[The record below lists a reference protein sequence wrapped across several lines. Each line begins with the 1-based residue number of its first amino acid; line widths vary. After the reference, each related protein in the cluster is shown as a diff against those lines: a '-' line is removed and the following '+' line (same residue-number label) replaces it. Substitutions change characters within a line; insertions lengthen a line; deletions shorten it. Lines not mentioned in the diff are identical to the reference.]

1 MGAEP
6 WSYFVPFEDDVRS
19 AFENLQERERA
30 AGRYENGQSRPGQPD
45 VPAATIDDARRQSGA
60 CGTRSILDLV
70 ELSDIPHEKFAMMP
84 RFGVMAPL
92 SPDDL
97 IELYGTERPGHEQV
111 VRNTDFYD
119 WIDRGLGIYIVVHD
133 GDRPSE
139 LYFAGYS
146 FD

>member
-6 WSYFVPFEDDVRS
+6 WSYFVPFEDDVRT
-19 AFENLQERERA
+19 AFEGLQERELA
-30 AGRYENGQSRPGQPD
+30 AGRYEKGQSRPGQPND
-45 VPAATIDDARRQSGA
+45 PAATIDDARRQAGA
-60 CGTRSILDLV
+60 TGTRSILDLG
-70 ELSDIPHEKFAMMP
+70 ELSDIPHEQFAMPP

-92 SPDDL
+92 GPDEL
-97 IELYGTERPGHEQV
+97 IGLYGTERPSHEQV
-111 VRNTDFYD
+111 VKNTDFYE
-119 WIDRGLGIYIVVHD
+119 WIDRGLGIYIVVYD